1 MHTFHTG
8 YILYNA
14 VTTSKYTEIFQYT
27 NWYFRLPPGW
37 FLWLA
42 LKKKIYIYSVCA
54 WYETFGRHHVALAR
68 STQWVHPSQRFQV
81 ASIHPTSICR
91 VLRKTL
97 SCLSLGDW
105 EQDFYCGSSELLVN
119 VKDTPQIKILR
130 VHLHD
135 YCNRIITQYKPVVME
150 YTAEIYGLS
159 TTLTRSRT
167 PQYLNVHDVHAA
179 QVALF
184 TKRRPRPKGVSLVN
198 CIGGF
203 VIAILMAQQHPGG
216 DPFAT

>member
-1 MHTFHTG
+1 M
-8 YILYNA
+8 
-14 VTTSKYTEIFQYT
+14 VS
-27 NWYFRLPPGW
+27 
-37 FLWLA
+37 LA
-42 LKKKIYIYSVCA
+42 CPQIYIYIECVCMIWNLWSSSCGPCSEYPMGTPKSAVSNGFNPSSQYLSSVA
-54 WYETFGRHHVALAR
+54 QNPVMPFTGWLRTGFLLWVFWATGQRQRH
-68 STQWVHPSQRFQV
+68 
-81 ASIHPTSICR
+81 TSN
-91 VLRKTL
+91 
-97 SCLSLGDW
+97 
-105 EQDFYCGSSELLVN
+105 QN
-119 VKDTPQIKILR
+119 LR

-198 CIGGF
+198 CNGAF